1 MTTLEQRSRERLER
15 LKASGV
21 RVLDAKPEGW
31 HYLEGATTA
40 PRGYKWAGHGSR
52 FWRVTGG
59 EPYEHALIRQ
69 EG

>member
-1 MTTLEQRSRERLER
+1 MATLEERSRKRLESLEAR
-15 LKASGV
+15 GV
-21 RVLDAKPEGW
+21 RVLDELPESW
-31 HYLEGATTA
+31 RYLDGATTA

-69 EG
+69 